1 MMNISESN
9 SATLVKEETDGEDL
23 ARLGYKSDFVREF
36 GYFETT
42 SFAFS
47 IVGLSSCIASTFN
60 TPLLAGGPAAV
71 VWCWLIASIMCFT
84 LAISVAELVSAFPTS
99 GGMYTASALLV
110 PKKYRAPVGFLVGWL
125 NLIGQVAA
133 VASPE
138 FALSQM
144 IWSAYTIST
153 GDEFTP
159 SKVQTVG
166 LFASLLILHGA
177 INSLNTRLLARIT
190 RSFVFI
196 NLFTTFAVILA
207 FLTSGKPHHDLE
219 YIFTTVVNNTG
230 WNNTGL
236 AFMFGL
242 LSAEWTLTD
251 YDATAHI
258 CEEVKRPAVVVP
270 FAIITAIGTTAVLG
284 FVFNIILV
292 MYSGDLSKLPGK
304 SGLAVATIMSNNLDA
319 SVFYF
324 LWSLVCL
331 NAFFQVNV
339 ALQSCSRTLYA
350 FSRDGGIPDRG
361 WFGKLTS
368 YKTPV
373 NAVWIIVL
381 VAIGFGSLEFAST
394 VAVNAIFSL
403 TATALDSS
411 YAVPIMMKL
420 LFMNHPEVKFK
431 PGPFSLGKG
440 FLMWFINLAAISW
453 VAFICLIL
461 SFPTVQ
467 PVTLENMNY
476 SWVIGISIVLLSM
489 LWYFLQ
495 AREWYQGPVGN
506 LEGHDVHQ
514 SK

>member
-1 MMNISESN
+1 MRNITEPKLPPL
-9 SATLVKEETDGEDL
+9 AKEQIDGDDL
-23 ARLGYKSDFVREF
+23 ARLGYKSDFVREY

-125 NLIGQVAA
+125 NLIGQIAA

-159 SKVQTVG
+159 SKVQIVG
-166 LFASLLILHGA
+166 VFAGLLILHGA

-190 RSFVFI
+190 RIFVFI
-196 NLFTTFAVILA
+196 NFFTTFSVILA
-207 FLTSGKPHHDLE
+207 FLTSGQPHHDLK
-219 YIFTTVVNNTG
+219 YIFTTVVNRTG
-230 WNNTGL
+230 WDNTGL

-258 CEEVKRPAVVVP
+258 SEEVKRPAKVVP
-270 FAIITAIGTTAVLG
+270 FAIITAIGTSAVLG
-284 FVFNIILV
+284 FVLNVILV
-292 MYSGDLSKLPGK
+292 MYSGELSKLPGK
-304 SGLAVATIMSNNLDA
+304 SGLAVATIMSDNLDA
-319 SVFYF
+319 SVFNF
-324 LWSLVCL
+324 LWGLICL

-373 NAVWIIVL
+373 HAVWIIVL
-381 VAIGFGSLEFAST
+381 VAIGFGSLDFAST

-411 YAVPIMMKL
+411 YAVPIIMKL
-420 LFMNHPEVKFK
+420 LFMNHPEVNFK
-431 PGPFSLGKG
+431 PGPFNLGKG
-440 FLMWFINLAAISW
+440 YLMWFINLTAIGW
-453 VAFICLIL
+453 VSFICLIL

-467 PVTLENMNY
+467 PITFENMNY
-476 SWVIGISIVLLSM
+476 SWVIGFSIVTLSM

-495 AREWYQGPVGN
+495 ASKWYRGPIGN
-506 LEGHDVHQ
+506 LVAHELHP